1 LIDANTVTI
10 VVVAVAAAMVIVI
23 IMVLHH
29 FAIEF
34 DQSTFKFSLE
44 SLIFWLLL

>member
-10 VVVAVAAAMVIVI
+10 VVAAVMVII